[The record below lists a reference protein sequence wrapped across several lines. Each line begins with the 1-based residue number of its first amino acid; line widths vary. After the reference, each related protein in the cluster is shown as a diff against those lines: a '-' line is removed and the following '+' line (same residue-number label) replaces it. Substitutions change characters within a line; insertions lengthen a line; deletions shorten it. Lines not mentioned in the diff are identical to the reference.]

1 MKGRIEI
8 VFNNFAALAAALPVE
23 THLAV
28 MKTAYA
34 IDADV
39 KNSISIGGGHGKN
52 PSKPGEPPHLQKGNL
67 VSSIHTE
74 TIGELSAMVAVNA
87 DYGVFLEYGTS
98 KMAARPFLFP
108 AVKRHTQRFI
118 DDCKRMLASW
128 SARQ

>member
-34 IDADV
+34 IEADA
-39 KNSISIGGGHGKN
+39 KLSMKGGGSPHKA
-52 PSKPGEPPHLQKGNL
+52 SAPGTPPNIDTSNL
-67 VSSIHTE
+67 VNSIHTE
-74 TIGELSAMVAVNA
+74 TIGELSAIVAVNA
-87 DYGVFLEYGTS
+87 DYGMFLEYGTS

-108 AVKRHTQRFI
+108 AVKRNTQRFI
-118 DDCKRMLASW
+118 DDCKRMLSSW